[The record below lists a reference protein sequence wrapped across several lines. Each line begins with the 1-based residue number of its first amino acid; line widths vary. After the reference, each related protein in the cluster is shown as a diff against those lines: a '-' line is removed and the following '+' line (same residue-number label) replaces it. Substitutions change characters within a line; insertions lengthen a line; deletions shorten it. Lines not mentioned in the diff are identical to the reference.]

1 MEMLLYLS
9 KIHMLVQNMERTTGV
24 EKKSLRTY
32 FKRGHSSISLPQTDK
47 TRLQYLKDL
56 SIGWKIEGKNKLQTL
71 DQAHGFKLFHCKI
84 NEIMEDHRLG

>member
-1 MEMLLYLS
+1 MKLITKWGTDGNVALLIKDSYVS
-9 KIHMLVQNMERTTGV
+9 SIVQNMERTTGV

-56 SIGWKIEGKNKLQTL
+56 SIG
-71 DQAHGFKLFHCKI
+71 
-84 NEIMEDHRLG
+84 